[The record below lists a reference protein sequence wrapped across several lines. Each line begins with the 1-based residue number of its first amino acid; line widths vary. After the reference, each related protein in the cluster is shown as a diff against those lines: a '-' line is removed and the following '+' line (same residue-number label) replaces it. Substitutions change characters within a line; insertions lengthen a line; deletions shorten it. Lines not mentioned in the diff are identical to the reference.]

1 MNRSFEPGIRSIRY
15 QIALPLLAIQTAVA
29 LAIAISGAWFA
40 SSRVEDEILRRFDG
54 ISSVLSHPQFPLTP
68 SVLRRLNQL
77 SGVHFI
83 LADGQDRPIDT
94 SLGDLP
100 ATVPRKTGQHTGLG
114 QSPRVMIEGAEFFG
128 LEIPLAASGQRLVAL
143 YPVAQWRR
151 TRRSALAMPIL
162 QGLGGFLAMAG
173 VTAIVSRRISTKLA
187 NVERGVERIASG
199 QFDALPEESRRPD
212 EIDHL
217 AGSINHMSRQI
228 QEMQRTIETTEKM
241 RVLAQVASGLAHQ
254 LRNSIAGARMAIQ
267 LHIKRCPVAS
277 TEDSAAM
284 ALRQLQFTEE
294 LIRGLNSPAH
304 TAANDRESLNLDE
317 IVRDVIALLAPKAV
331 HSGVAILHDSPVA
344 GLLVEGNAGATKTAI
359 FNLVNNAIE
368 AARRDGTVV
377 LSTLRDTDR
386 TVRLTI
392 VDDGPGF
399 AEKVM
404 ARAGEPFVTS
414 KPEGLGLGLYL
425 ARQVAERYD
434 GELKWRREGDRTVF
448 DWKMQAAESG
458 SRPT

>member
-15 QIALPLLAIQTAVA
+15 QIAIPLLAIQTAVA

-40 SSRVEDEILRRFDG
+40 SARVEDEILRRFDG

-100 ATVPRKTGQHTGLG
+100 ATVPQKTGQHQGLSH
-114 QSPRVMIEGAEFFG
+114 SPRVMIEGAEFFG
-128 LEIPLAASGQRLVAL
+128 LDIPLAASGQRLVAL

-173 VTAIVSRRISTKLA
+173 VTAIVSRRISMKLA
-187 NVERGVERIASG
+187 NVEQGVERIASG
-199 QFDALPEESRRPD
+199 HFDALPEESRRPD

-267 LHIKRCPVAS
+267 LHIKRFPVAS

-294 LIRGLNSPAH
+294 LIRGLNSPAL

-317 IVRDVIALLAPKAV
+317 VVRDVVALLAPKAV
-331 HSGVAILHDSPVA
+331 HSGITIRNEMIAA
-344 GLLVEGNAGATKTAI
+344 GLIVEGNAVATKTAI

-368 AARRDGTVV
+368 AAKKDGSVV
-377 LSTLRDTDR
+377 LSATPATDR
-386 TVRLTI
+386 KVRLTI
-392 VDDGPGF
+392 ADDGPGF
-399 AEKVM
+399 AEEVL

-425 ARQVAERYD
+425 ARQVAERYG
-434 GELKWRREGDRTVF
+434 GELHWRREGDRTVF
-448 DWKMQAAESG
+448 EWNMQAAESG
-458 SRPT
+458 SRPS